1 MPDLKTVIA
10 DVLIV
15 TVTPVESRAVLQ
27 AFQKFTG
34 NKAQS
39 TTIGDRVYRDLGTVN
54 GAKVFMA
61 FSEMGAV
68 GLGAAL
74 QTVQKGITA
83 LHPHAVIM
91 VGIAFGVDEQK
102 QAIGDILV
110 SKQLMFYDAQKVVS
124 GEIVPRGDRP
134 HSASRLIDYLYNAH
148 LDWDGA
154 EVRFGLVLTGEKL
167 VDDLDYRE
175 SLKKLESEAIGG
187 EMEGAGLYASCHDA
201 KVDWILVKAIC
212 DWADGNKGHDKKQR
226 QQQAAENAAA
236 FVLYALQHASLLR
249 LTPLPN
255 SAGSGETQQVARQ
268 ITAANYIE
276 GDVNGGNIAGRD
288 IIIHQTTAQ
297 LDTDWN
303 RHPNISSLVC
313 ANLLGA
319 WDENNEADI
328 KILRELL
335 NEDYDV
341 WIVKIREV
349 LHYPN
354 SPVSLANGLWQVTD
368 RKALWKALGSKLF
381 DIDLE
386 RFKQCAISV
395 LTERDPQF
403 DLPVNDRYAAVI
415 YKKVLSHSHNLRQGI
430 AESLALL
437 GNESGVLTH
446 CSRNKRESI
455 AVLVI
460 RDLFATADWLLW
472 GSLDKLLPILAE
484 AAPNEFLNAVDE
496 ALAQS
501 PCPFEELFLQ
511 EGDGFAGRNY
521 LTGLLWALESLA
533 WDKTYLVRACVIFAE
548 LAAHDPGGRGTNRPA
563 NSLTTILLS
572 WCPQTTA
579 PVEKRIVAL
588 KKLQKEFPAVAW
600 KLLLSLLPNQQQI
613 SMGTHKPTWRNT
625 IPDDWEKGDSSQN
638 SWTFVSS
645 CAELA
650 VSMASNDIEKLTE
663 LAAHLDKLPAP
674 AFEKILEHLSS
685 ATICDKPEDERSVL
699 WDKLIG
705 FVARHRRLSNAEWAL
720 APGLLL
726 KIELAAKNIAPK
738 NPLNLH
744 RRLFS
749 NRDYDLY
756 EENGNYAEQR
766 QKLGERREQAI
777 KDILTDTG
785 IDAVINFAES
795 VESPLHV
802 GLSLGVIAGTEIDKA
817 MLPAFLETDNNK
829 LTQLAGGYVSSK
841 QYKYGWEWVDGL
853 DKSDWTFAQIA
864 QFLNYLPFSKG
875 TWSRSATLLGES
887 EREYWYKANVYPYQP
902 DCDMGIA
909 IDKLIEYGRPHA
921 AIDCLQNM
929 LYDQR
934 TLDKSRSIK
943 ALLAAVSS
951 EEPPYT
957 MDAYRICEI
966 IKALQDDADTAP
978 EDIFR
983 IEWTYLPLLDDYH
996 GASPKFL
1003 ESRLA
1008 TEPEF
1013 FCELIRLVY
1022 RSTNADE
1029 AQKEP
1034 SEQDKN
1040 VASNV
1045 YRLLQKWRTPPGTQ
1059 PDGSFSGEQFT
1070 YWLKQTKQSCSES
1083 GHLDIALN
1091 RIGKV
1096 LFYCPPDPQGLWIDH
1111 AAADALNARDA
1122 KKMREGLSDAIFYPG
1137 GTRSVDPSGQEQR
1150 QLSQKYRKQADEV
1163 EDSGYQRLAT
1173 TLREL
1178 AEDYDLDAE
1187 RNVDEHKR

>member
-1 MPDLKTVIA
+1 
-10 DVLIV
+10 
-15 TVTPVESRAVLQ
+15 
-27 AFQKFTG
+27 
-34 NKAQS
+34 
-39 TTIGDRVYRDLGTVN
+39 
-54 GAKVFMA
+54 
-61 FSEMGAV
+61 
-68 GLGAAL
+68 
-74 QTVQKGITA
+74 
-83 LHPHAVIM
+83 M

-110 SKQLMFYDAQKVVS
+110 SKQLMLYEVQRVGT

-134 HSASRLIDYLYNAH
+134 HSASRLINYLYNAH

-187 EMEGAGLYASCHDA
+187 DMEGAGLYASCHDA

-212 DWADGNKGHDKKQR
+212 DWADGNKDHDKKQR

-249 LTPLPN
+249 LTSLPN
-255 SAGSGETQQVARQ
+255 STGSGETQQVARQ
-268 ITAANYIE
+268 ITTANYIE
-276 GDVNGGNIAGRD
+276 GNV
-288 IIIHQTTAQ
+288 
-297 LDTDWN
+297 
-303 RHPNISSLVC
+303 LVC
-313 ANLLGA
+313 ANLFGA
-319 WDENNEADI
+319 WDENNAADI
-328 KILRELL
+328 KILRSVLK
-335 NEDYDV
+335 EDYDD

-354 SPVSLANGLWQVTD
+354 CPISLVNGLWQVTD
-368 RKALWKALGSKLF
+368 RKVLWKALGYKLS
-381 DIDLE
+381 DVDLD

-403 DLPVNDRYAAVI
+403 DLPVNERYVAVI
-415 YKKVLSHSHNLRQGI
+415 YKKVLSHSPKLRQGI

-460 RDLFATADWLLW
+460 RDLFATVDWWLW
-472 GSLDKLLPILAE
+472 GSLNNLLPILAE
-484 AAPNEFLNAVDE
+484 AAPNEFLNAVED
-496 ALAQS
+496 ALVQS

-533 WDKTYLVRACVIFAE
+533 WDETYLVRACVIFAE
-548 LAAHDPGGRGTNRPA
+548 LATHDPGGRWTNRPA

-572 WCPQTTA
+572 WLPQTTA
-579 PVEKRIVAL
+579 SVEKRIVVL
-588 KKLQKEFPAVAW
+588 KTLQKEFPAVTW

-625 IPDDWEKGDSSQN
+625 IPDDWEKGVSPQN
-638 SWTFVSS
+638 SWKLVSS
-645 CAELA
+645 CADLA
-650 VSMASNDIEKLTE
+650 VAMASNDIEKLTE
-663 LAAHLDKLPAP
+663 LATHIDKLPAP
-674 AFEKILEHLSS
+674 AFEKILTHLSS
-685 ATICDKPEDERSVL
+685 AAICSKPEDERLVL
-699 WDKLIG
+699 WDKLTG
-705 FVARHRRLSNAEWAL
+705 FVARHRRFSNTEWAL
-720 APGLLL
+720 APDLLS
-726 KIELAAKNIAPK
+726 KIELAATKIAPK
-738 NPLNLH
+738 KPLNLY

-777 KDILTDTG
+777 KDILTNTG
-785 IDAVINFAES
+785 IDAVISFAES
-795 VESPLHV
+795 IESPLHI
-802 GLSLGVIAGTEIDKA
+802 GCSLGVVADVEIDKA
-817 MLPAFLETDNNK
+817 MLPAFLETENNK
-829 LTQLAGGYVSSK
+829 LTQFAGGYVSSK

-853 DKSDWTFAQIA
+853 DKSDWTVAQIA
-864 QFLNYLPFSKG
+864 QFLNYLPFTEE
-875 TWSRSATLLGES
+875 TWNRSATLLGES
-887 EREYWYKANVYPYQP
+887 ERGYWSKANVNQYQA

-934 TLDKSRSIK
+934 TLDKPRSIK
-943 ALLAAVSS
+943 ALLAALSS
-951 EEPPYT
+951 EEPAYT
-957 MDAYRICEI
+957 MDDYRICEI
-966 IKALQDDADTAP
+966 IKILQDDADIAP
-978 EDIFR
+978 EELFR
-983 IEWTYLPLLDDYH
+983 IEWAYLPLLDDYY
-996 GASPKFL
+996 GASPKLL
-1003 ESRLA
+1003 ENRLA

-1040 VASNV
+1040 VATNV
-1045 YRLLQKWRTPPGTQ
+1045 YRLLKKWRTPPGTRL
-1059 PDGSFSGEQFT
+1059 DSSFSGEQFT
-1070 YWLKQTKQSCSES
+1070 HWLKQTKQVCIES
-1083 GHLDIALN
+1083 GHLEVALN
-1091 RIGKV
+1091 YIGKV
-1096 LFYCPPDPQGLWIDH
+1096 LFYCPPDPQGLWIDQ

-1122 KKMREGLSDAIFYPG
+1122 KKMRDAFSNAIFYPG
-1137 GTRSVDPSGQEQR
+1137 GTRFVDTTGEEQR
-1150 QLSQKYRKQADEV
+1150 QLAKKYRKQADEV
-1163 EDSGYQRLAT
+1163 ENSGYQRLAT

-1178 AEDYDLDAE
+1178 AEDYDSDAE
-1187 RNVDEHKR
+1187 RNIDDYIS